1 MGRVLLLI
9 RLVVGGL
16 RRRPVEAVL
25 MVVAIAAATA
35 TLTLGLALHSV
46 STNQSYAATRA
57 ATAGPD
63 AVATNVSRAEL
74 PGYLAQA
81 RAPGVIGHSGPYP
94 VASVVLRAH
103 GIAAGVE
110 AEGRPEAPVSI
121 DRPEV
126 TSGSWVHSGGVV
138 IERSFAEALGLHV
151 GDLVTLD
158 GRSFRVVGVAV
169 TAASPP
175 YPETGYMPH
184 NPKLGNDP
192 GLAWLT
198 EADARS
204 LATPIEPL
212 IYTLSL
218 RFAHPSEAQSFVNA
232 HGDAWTSWQQI
243 ADQGTKMVANERL
256 VLLVGSWLLG
266 LLALASMAVLVGGRM
281 VAQTRRVGLLK
292 AVGGTP
298 GLVAAAL
305 LTELV
310 ILALAASAAGLVIG
324 WLATPLLT
332 NPSFYSGLVGTSAA
346 PAPTL
351 STVGVVVAGALAV
364 TVLATLL
371 PAIRASRTSTV
382 QALAD
387 AARPP
392 KRRASLI
399 AISTHLPVS
408 LLLGLRHVA
417 RRTRRAVLSG
427 ASVAITVTAIV
438 TVLIYRSGV
447 NAQVPGALPGL
458 NAPAADPVSQI
469 MAVLS
474 VALLTLAAVNAIFIA
489 VATVLDARRASAL
502 SRALGAT
509 PRQVSVGTSA
519 AQLLPALPGAVLG
532 IPAGIGLYTTV
543 SNGGAVTIPPVPT
556 LIGVVV
562 VVLLAVSILTA
573 IPSRFGA
580 RRPVAEVLQ
589 AEVADGVYTGQA
601 LVSPLRRFWPPKQRD
616 RRTWIPATGTTQ
628 ARGGVSAR
636 QESSNTSAYGPR
648 TCHLARPSTRR
659 PATRQRGGEA
669 RNQSGFAERVTVP
682 GSDHPYPRAEKDARR
697 KPAAPSNPDRAD
709 HPFARAATGEHR
721 YPGAAPIGGSVIVK
735 PA

>member
-1 MGRVLLLI
+1 VSRVLLI
-9 RLVVGGL
+9 CRFVVGGL

-25 MVVAIAAATA
+25 TIVAIAAAAT
-35 TLTLGLALHSV
+35 TLTLALALHSV
-46 STNQSYAATRA
+46 STNQSYATTRA

-81 RAPGVIGHSGPYP
+81 RAPSVIGHSGPYP

-110 AEGRPEAPVSI
+110 AEGRPEAPASI
-121 DRPEV
+121 DRPKV
-126 TSGSWVHSGGVV
+126 TSGSWVRSGGVV
-138 IERSFAEALGLHV
+138 IERSFAKALGLHI

-158 GRSFRVVGVAV
+158 GRSFRIVGMAV

-175 YPETGYMPH
+175 YPETGYMAH

-198 EADARS
+198 EADTRS
-204 LATPIEPL
+204 LATPVEPL
-212 IYTLSL
+212 TYTLNVRL
-218 RFAHPSEAQSFVNA
+218 ADPAKAQSFVI

-243 ADQGTKMVANERL
+243 AYQDTKMVANERL
-256 VLLVGSWLLG
+256 VLLVGGWLLG

-298 GLVAAAL
+298 GLVAAAQ

-310 ILALAASAAGLVIG
+310 VLALAASVAGLVVG
-324 WLATPLLT
+324 WRVTPLLT
-332 NPSFYSGLVGTSAA
+332 DPSFYSGLIGTPAA

-351 STVGVVVAGALAV
+351 STVGLVVAEALAV
-364 TVLATLL
+364 TVLATLV
-371 PAIRASRTSTV
+371 PTIRASRMSTV
-382 QALAD
+382 RALAD
-387 AARPP
+387 AARVP
-392 KRRASLI
+392 KRRVSLI

-417 RRTRRAVLSG
+417 RRTRRAMLSG

-438 TVLIYRSGV
+438 TVLIYRSGA
-447 NAQVPGALPGL
+447 NAQVPGALLGL

-469 MAVLS
+469 LAVLS
-474 VALLTLAAVNAIFIA
+474 VALLTLATVNAIFIA

-502 SRALGAT
+502 ARALGAT
-509 PRQVSVGTSA
+509 PRQVSVGMSA

-532 IPAGIGLYTTV
+532 IPAGIGLYAAV
-543 SNGGAVTIPPVPT
+543 SNGGVVTIPPAPT

-562 VVLLAVSILTA
+562 VALLAVLILTA

-589 AEVADGVYTGQA
+589 AEAG
-601 LVSPLRRFWPPKQRD
+601 
-616 RRTWIPATGTTQ
+616 
-628 ARGGVSAR
+628 
-636 QESSNTSAYGPR
+636 
-648 TCHLARPSTRR
+648 
-659 PATRQRGGEA
+659 
-669 RNQSGFAERVTVP
+669 
-682 GSDHPYPRAEKDARR
+682 
-697 KPAAPSNPDRAD
+697 
-709 HPFARAATGEHR
+709 
-721 YPGAAPIGGSVIVK
+721 
-735 PA
+735 

>member
-1 MGRVLLLI
+1 MSRVLLI
-9 RLVVGGL
+9 CRFVVGGL

-25 MVVAIAAATA
+25 TIVAIAAAAT
-35 TLTLGLALHSV
+35 TLTLASALHSV
-46 STNQSYAATRA
+46 STNQSYATTRA

-81 RAPGVIGHSGPYP
+81 RAPSVIGHSGPYP

-110 AEGRPEAPVSI
+110 AEGRPEAPASI
-121 DRPEV
+121 DRPKV
-126 TSGSWVHSGGVV
+126 TSGSWVRSGGVV
-138 IERSFAEALGLHV
+138 IERSFAKALGLHI

-158 GRSFRVVGVAV
+158 GRSFRIVGMAV

-175 YPETGYMPH
+175 YPETGYMAH

-198 EADARS
+198 EADTRS
-204 LATPIEPL
+204 LATPVEPL
-212 IYTLSL
+212 TYTLNVRL
-218 RFAHPSEAQSFVNA
+218 ADPAKAQSFVI

-243 ADQGTKMVANERL
+243 AYQDTKMVANERL
-256 VLLVGSWLLG
+256 VLLVGGWLLG

-298 GLVAAAL
+298 GLVAAAQ

-310 ILALAASAAGLVIG
+310 VLALAASVAGLVVG
-324 WLATPLLT
+324 WRVTPLLT
-332 NPSFYSGLVGTSAA
+332 DPSFYSGLIGTPAA

-351 STVGVVVAGALAV
+351 STVGLVVAEALAV
-364 TVLATLL
+364 TVLATLV
-371 PAIRASRTSTV
+371 PTIRASRMSTV
-382 QALAD
+382 RALAD
-387 AARPP
+387 AARVP
-392 KRRASLI
+392 KRRVSLI

-417 RRTRRAVLSG
+417 RRTRRAMLSG

-438 TVLIYRSGV
+438 TVLIYRSGA
-447 NAQVPGALPGL
+447 NAQVPGALLGL

-469 MAVLS
+469 LAVLS
-474 VALLTLAAVNAIFIA
+474 VALLTLATVNAIFIA

-502 SRALGAT
+502 ARALGAT
-509 PRQVSVGTSA
+509 PRQVSVGMSA

-532 IPAGIGLYTTV
+532 IPAGIGLYAAV
-543 SNGGAVTIPPVPT
+543 SNGGVVTIPPAPT

-562 VVLLAVSILTA
+562 VALLAVLILTA

-589 AEVADGVYTGQA
+589 AEAG
-601 LVSPLRRFWPPKQRD
+601 
-616 RRTWIPATGTTQ
+616 
-628 ARGGVSAR
+628 
-636 QESSNTSAYGPR
+636 
-648 TCHLARPSTRR
+648 
-659 PATRQRGGEA
+659 
-669 RNQSGFAERVTVP
+669 
-682 GSDHPYPRAEKDARR
+682 
-697 KPAAPSNPDRAD
+697 
-709 HPFARAATGEHR
+709 
-721 YPGAAPIGGSVIVK
+721 
-735 PA
+735 

>member
-1 MGRVLLLI
+1 VSRVLLI
-9 RLVVGGL
+9 CRFVVGGL

-25 MVVAIAAATA
+25 TIVAIAAAAT
-35 TLTLGLALHSV
+35 TLTLALALHSV
-46 STNQSYAATRA
+46 STNQSYATTRA

-63 AVATNVSRAEL
+63 AVATNVSRAGL

-81 RAPGVIGHSGPYP
+81 RAPSVIGHSGPYP

-110 AEGRPEAPVSI
+110 AEGRPEAPASI
-121 DRPEV
+121 DRPKV
-126 TSGSWVHSGGVV
+126 TSGSWVRSGGVV
-138 IERSFAEALGLHV
+138 IERSFAKALGLHI

-158 GRSFRVVGVAV
+158 GRSFRIVGMAV

-175 YPETGYMPH
+175 YPETGYMAH

-198 EADARS
+198 EADTRS
-204 LATPIEPL
+204 LATPVEPL
-212 IYTLSL
+212 TYTLNVRL
-218 RFAHPSEAQSFVNA
+218 ADPAKAQSFVI

-243 ADQGTKMVANERL
+243 AYQDTKMVANERL
-256 VLLVGSWLLG
+256 VLLVGGWLLG

-298 GLVAAAL
+298 GLVAAAQ

-310 ILALAASAAGLVIG
+310 VLALAASVAGLVVG
-324 WLATPLLT
+324 WRVTPLLT
-332 NPSFYSGLVGTSAA
+332 DPSFYSGLIGTPAA

-351 STVGVVVAGALAV
+351 STVGLVVAEALAV
-364 TVLATLL
+364 TVLATLV
-371 PAIRASRTSTV
+371 PTIRASRMSTV
-382 QALAD
+382 RALAD
-387 AARPP
+387 AARVP
-392 KRRASLI
+392 KRRVSLI

-417 RRTRRAVLSG
+417 RRTRRAMLSG

-438 TVLIYRSGV
+438 TVLIYRSGA
-447 NAQVPGALPGL
+447 NAQVPGALLGL

-469 MAVLS
+469 LAVLS
-474 VALLTLAAVNAIFIA
+474 VALLTLATVNAIFIA

-502 SRALGAT
+502 ARALGAT
-509 PRQVSVGTSA
+509 PRQVSVGMSA

-532 IPAGIGLYTTV
+532 IPAGIGLYAAV
-543 SNGGAVTIPPVPT
+543 SNGGVVTIPPAPT

-562 VVLLAVSILTA
+562 VALLAVLILTA

-589 AEVADGVYTGQA
+589 AEAG
-601 LVSPLRRFWPPKQRD
+601 
-616 RRTWIPATGTTQ
+616 
-628 ARGGVSAR
+628 
-636 QESSNTSAYGPR
+636 
-648 TCHLARPSTRR
+648 
-659 PATRQRGGEA
+659 
-669 RNQSGFAERVTVP
+669 
-682 GSDHPYPRAEKDARR
+682 
-697 KPAAPSNPDRAD
+697 
-709 HPFARAATGEHR
+709 
-721 YPGAAPIGGSVIVK
+721 
-735 PA
+735 